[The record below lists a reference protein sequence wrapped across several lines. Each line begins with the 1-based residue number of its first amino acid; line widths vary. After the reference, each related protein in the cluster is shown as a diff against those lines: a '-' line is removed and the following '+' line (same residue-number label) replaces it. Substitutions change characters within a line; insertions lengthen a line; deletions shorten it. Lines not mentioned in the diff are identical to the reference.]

1 MYCGFLHRKVLSGTW
16 VRVESR
22 GYSLGI
28 SHPCGRTSG
37 VCCNRGFDF
46 VSHKRNLRVL
56 CELRNLCELWG
67 KGSDGGLLPKCTT
80 VPNQNTHPTWPT
92 LTERERGQ
100 PTSLQNTECPLKP
113 QWWVF
118 LPKIM
123 SLGFPPQ
130 PAGGWTWFSLWVHSN
145 SDILRFYD
153 LGVKLHW
160 KWVLFSPCIGPW
172 LKAVEVRSC
181 HSTSHQLY
189 CIFIIS

>member
-1 MYCGFLHRKVLSGTW
+1 MGWISISKGLLLRSWHPHMMWFRGVISIDMYCGFLHRKVLSGTW

-67 KGSDGGLLPKCTT
+67 KGSNGGLLPKCTT

-100 PTSLQNTECPLKP
+100 PNSLQNTECPLKP

-118 LPKIM
+118 LPKMM
-123 SLGFPPQ
+123 SLGFPP
-130 PAGGWTWFSLWVHSN
+130 SLQ
-145 SDILRFYD
+145 
-153 LGVKLHW
+153 GVGLD
-160 KWVLFSPCIGPW
+160 FPCGSIPI
-172 LKAVEVRSC
+172 
-181 HSTSHQLY
+181 Q
-189 CIFIIS
+189 IF